1 MENLTLLKGV
11 PTDMGVYTATFV
23 NNDSV
28 DTRKNTTYY
37 HIHFDKKD
45 SKEQFD
51 LYPDYLYSPKGGG
64 ETAANPDKY
73 HYWDKDIF
81 AYVSATENPDK
92 DDTAQFRPSAL
103 LAPGD
108 TAYFSKG
115 YLVLDSIAVNP
126 NNGRFHFGPT
136 DTALVAKVSVVTR
149 DSMRY
154 VAYPAL
160 YMKDGIGHFANDT
173 VFAQNLALQFDK
185 VEGRKIEL
193 GIKESAGMVP
203 FVALK
208 VLEFPQIGVLWI
220 GTIIMIIG
228 FVMSILWRRRQTAL
242 TVSR

>member
-11 PTDMGVYTATFV
+11 PTDMGVYTATYV
-23 NNDSV
+23 GNDSV
-28 DTRKNTTYY
+28 DKYGNITYY
-37 HIHFDKKD
+37 HVHFDRKD
-45 SKEQFD
+45 SQEQFD
-51 LYPDYLYSPKGGG
+51 LYPDYLFSRKGGG
-64 ETAANPDKY
+64 ETAANPDKR
-73 HYWDKDIF
+73 HYWDKDVFVYIS
-81 AYVSATENPDK
+81 AVSNQDK
-92 DDTAQFRPSAL
+92 NDTAQFRPSGL
-103 LAPGD
+103 LGPGD

-115 YLVLDSIAVNP
+115 YLVLDSVAVNP
-126 NNGRFHFGPT
+126 NNAKFHFGPT
-136 DTALVAKVSVVTR
+136 DTAIVAKVSVVTR

-154 VAYPAL
+154 VAWPAL
-160 YMKDGIGHFANDT
+160 YVKDGAWHFANDT

-193 GIKESAGMVP
+193 GIKESQQMVP

-228 FVMSILWRRRQTAL
+228 FVISIVWRRRQAEL